1 VNQCLEAY
9 LRCFVHGCPSK
20 WKDWLSLAEFWYNT
34 CYHSSLTKSPFEVL
48 YGHEPR
54 HLGIDKIESCAVDDL
69 QEWLSNRKLMTQLMQ
84 QQLVRA
90 QQRQKYQAGKNRTE
104 RTFAVGDSVFLKLQP
119 YIQQSVMPRA
129 NYKLSFRYFGP
140 FTILEK
146 IGAVAYRLQLPRSSS
161 IHPVFHVSLLK
172 RAVGSNHQVSP
183 TLPPNSNQFQI
194 PQAILQ
200 RRTIKRGDVLVPQVL
215 IHWSSWPQSMST
227 WEDEMEL
234 QRQFPA
240 APAWGQAGSREGGD
254 VMNQKPSAVPGSF
267 VASEAEQ
274 DLTEEAATRWAPCD
288 RRPNNKYFGPQWQPN

>member
-1 VNQCLEAY
+1 

-20 WKDWLSLAEFWYNT
+20 WKEWLSLAEFWYNT

-90 QQRQKYQAGKNRTE
+90 QQRQKYQADKNRTE
-104 RTFAVGDSVFLKLQP
+104 RTFAVGDSIFLKLQP

-161 IHPVFHVSLLK
+161 TMFSN
-172 RAVGSNHQVSP
+172 RAIN
-183 TLPPNSNQFQI
+183 
-194 PQAILQ
+194 
-200 RRTIKRGDVLVPQVL
+200 RD
-215 IHWSSWPQSMST
+215 
-227 WEDEMEL
+227 
-234 QRQFPA
+234 
-240 APAWGQAGSREGGD
+240 
-254 VMNQKPSAVPGSF
+254 
-267 VASEAEQ
+267 
-274 DLTEEAATRWAPCD
+274 
-288 RRPNNKYFGPQWQPN
+288 